1 MVNFVFRGK
10 AIIFGTLAN
19 EGYLGSVVESRI
31 FKQNPSI
38 LGFIFFELKL
48 VFYYLLRY
56 WVLVYLSN
64 YNSSSFCFVFC
75 FILFYIMNQIRRL
88 NTTSS
93 KTSPYMYICAQCT
106 KKMEL
111 KK

>member
-31 FKQNPSI
+31 FKQIPSI

-48 VFYYLLRY
+48 VFYYLL
-56 WVLVYLSN
+56 
-64 YNSSSFCFVFC
+64 
-75 FILFYIMNQIRRL
+75 
-88 NTTSS
+88 
-93 KTSPYMYICAQCT
+93 PY
-106 KKMEL
+106 
-111 KK
+111 